1 MSQKS
6 SSSPHDYDVY
16 ETCRPEEAAADEQ
29 GQVYGVP
36 TVRAPDE
43 VYGDPTLP
51 TTPRLPVAQAGGD
64 STLVKSGPPAQLPYE
79 PAASNPDTPAAPGVP
94 YYDYYSPHPLP
105 PGAYY
110 EPYANAYP
118 SPPPPPPDPTLSAAN
133 PYDPYGPTVRSEYP
147 PLPEMP
153 ARPARPLRLFH
164 DKRAGKLLL
173 AALMALLLIGASVLF
188 VSVRYSSQL
197 SSSAAQQT
205 AIAAIYPFSNRLV
218 LKDPL
223 AGTSEAAYGWDNNG
237 QSCYF
242 ANSAYHDAYNQP
254 GYYKPCTAAN
264 TNFSNFTFQAQMVIK
279 QGDQNVGGG
288 LIFRADA
295 SAYKFYRLF
304 ITSRGYYQLRVYIDR
319 LGSHSRL
326 LRDGVAPPF
335 HTGLGQTNKIAVS
348 VNNDQLA
355 FYVNKQLVS
364 NVSDDTFSRGQIG
377 FNVDNPSSQNAEV
390 IFTNARVWQL

>member
-16 ETCRPEEAAADEQ
+16 GTRPSEEPAADER
-29 GQVYGVP
+29 GQVYGEP
-36 TVRAPDE
+36 TVRASDE
-43 VYGDPTLP
+43 VGGDPTLP
-51 TTPRLPVAQAGGD
+51 TTPRLPIAQADGD
-64 STLVKSGPPAQLPYE
+64 STLVKSGPPAQLPHE
-79 PAASNPDTPAAPGVP
+79 PVASNPDTPAAPGVP
-94 YYDYYSPHPLP
+94 YYSPYPLP
-105 PGAYY
+105 SGSYY
-110 EPYANAYP
+110 EPYANAYA
-118 SPPPPPPDPTLSAAN
+118 PPPPPPDPTLRAAN
-133 PYDPYGPTVRSEYP
+133 PYDAYSPTLRSEYP

-153 ARPARPLRLFH
+153 ARPARPRRLFH
-164 DKRAGKLLL
+164 NKRTGKLLL
-173 AALMALLLIGASVLF
+173 AALLALLLIGASVLF
-188 VSVRYSSQL
+188 VGVRYSNQM
-197 SSSAAQQT
+197 SSTSAAQQT
-205 AIAAIYPFSNRLV
+205 AIAATYPFSNRLI

-223 AGTSEAAYGWDNNG
+223 VGNNEAAYGWDNNG

-264 TNFSNFTFQAQMVIK
+264 TSFNNFTFQAQMMIK

-288 LIFRADA
+288 LIFRADT

-304 ITSRGYYQLRVYIDR
+304 ITSRGYYQLRVYVDR

-364 NVSDDTFSRGQIG
+364 SASDDTFSRGQIG